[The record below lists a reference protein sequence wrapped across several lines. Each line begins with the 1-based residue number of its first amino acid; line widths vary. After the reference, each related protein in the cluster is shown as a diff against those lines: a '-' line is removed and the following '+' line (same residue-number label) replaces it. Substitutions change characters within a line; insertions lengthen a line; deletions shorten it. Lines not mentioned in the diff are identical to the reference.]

1 MGGDRRWKVTKMTKR
16 EFLNSIINGTLNDE
30 TAAFAAHELEVMA
43 NAQAKRKDK
52 PTKAQLEN
60 AELANALFETMDART
75 YTATEIV
82 GLGVEGIGST
92 PKATAVLKVLVAD
105 GRVKVGEGRSKNSI
119 INTYTKA

>member
-1 MGGDRRWKVTKMTKR
+1 MTKR
-16 EFLNSIINGTLNDE
+16 EFLNSVINGTLNDE

-60 AELANALFETMDART
+60 AELANALYEAMGAQT

-92 PKATAVLKVLVAD
+92 PKATAVLKVLAAD
-105 GRVKVGEGRSKNSI
+105 GRVTVGEGRSKNSI

>member
-60 AELANALFETMDART
+60 AELANALFEAMDART

>member
-1 MGGDRRWKVTKMTKR
+1 MTKR
-16 EFLNSIINGTLNDE
+16 EFLNSVINGTLNDE

-60 AELANALFETMDART
+60 APLADALYEAMGAQA

-92 PKATAVLKVLVAD
+92 PKATAVLKVLAAD
-105 GRVKVGEGRSKNSI
+105 GRVTVGEGRSKNSI
-119 INTYTKA
+119 VKTYTKVA